1 MRPSSIANRSL
12 YANPQTNSQATLL
25 KLNEKKKEYE
35 AVAALER
42 TSSAFL
48 ERILG
53 LADDCDVMA
62 MAGEVHGQVS
72 EQWPRMFHILSLFR
86 ARLRPFRLSEAYVSY
101 STVNARGSSEDQA
114 DSTSQGEMLVR
125 IPIEDA
131 IESNAAANT
140 SE

>member
-72 EQWPRMFHILSLFR
+72 EQWPRMFHILSLF
-86 ARLRPFRLSEAYVSY
+86 L
-101 STVNARGSSEDQA
+101 NARGSSEDQA

-125 IPIEDA
+125 IPIEEA

>member
-72 EQWPRMFHILSLFR
+72 EQWPRMFHILSLF
-86 ARLRPFRLSEAYVSY
+86 L
-101 STVNARGSSEDQA
+101 NARGSSEDQA